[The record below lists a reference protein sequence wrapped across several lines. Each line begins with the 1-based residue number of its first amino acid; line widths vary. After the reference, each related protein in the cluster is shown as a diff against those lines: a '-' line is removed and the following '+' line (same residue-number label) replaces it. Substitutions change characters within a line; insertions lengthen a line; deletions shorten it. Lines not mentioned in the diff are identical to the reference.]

1 MKSPFEMLKSCFVD
15 VKVYGDE
22 PCMSNLITSVHIAV
36 ILIGKDKR
44 ANRRD

>member
-1 MKSPFEMLKSCFVD
+1 MRSPFEMIKSCFVD

-22 PCMSNLITSVHIAV
+22 PCMSKLIAASHIAV